1 MFLVAELLLIEK
13 KVAYMLDV
21 PLQATFS
28 KTLVILHSF
37 DNLQSSLLDGMQSH
51 TYMTKHAPLV

>member
-37 DNLQSSLLDGMQSH
+37 DNLQSSLLDACNP
-51 TYMTKHAPLV
+51 TRI

>member
-21 PLQATFS
+21 PLQDTFS
-28 KTLVILHSF
+28 KNLVILHSF
-37 DNLQSSLLDGMQSH
+37 DNLQSSLLDACNPTRMWQH
-51 TYMTKHAPLV
+51 MHH